1 MLIHGF
7 CPLFNFFIF
16 SCMNCLYVL
25 YINPLYINPMLLLL
39 LCHVSSVQLLS
50 LANIYSIP
58 YAVFLLMVSF
68 AVQKL
73 LGLIR
78 FNLFIF
84 TFTSFVIRK
93 QIKKKKQKVTI
104 YVKVFFLCI
113 LFGVCGFKSYI
124 YFINL
129 FYFIFWYMV

>member
-1 MLIHGF
+1 MPVNHLYVFFRKMLIHGF

-50 LANIYSIP
+50 LANISSIP
-58 YAVFLLMVSF
+58 YAVFLLTVSF

-93 QIKKKKQKVTI
+93 QIKKKKTKI
-104 YVKVFFLCI
+104 DNLCQI
-113 LFGVCGFKSYI
+113 VLPLYP
-124 YFINL
+124 
-129 FYFIFWYMV
+129 FWSLWF

>member
-1 MLIHGF
+1 
-7 CPLFNFFIF
+7 
-16 SCMNCLYVL
+16 MNCLYVL

-50 LANIYSIP
+50 LANISFIP
-58 YAVFLLMVSF
+58 YAVFLLTVSF

-93 QIKKKKQKVTI
+93 QIKKKKRQFMSKCSSFVS
-104 YVKVFFLCI
+104 FLEFVVLSPTFI
-113 LFGVCGFKSYI
+113 L
-124 YFINL
+124 
-129 FYFIFWYMV
+129 

>member
-1 MLIHGF
+1 
-7 CPLFNFFIF
+7 
-16 SCMNCLYVL
+16 MNCLYVL
-25 YINPLYINPMLLLL
+25 YINPLYINLMLLLL
-39 LCHVSSVQLLS
+39 LSHVSSVQLLS
-50 LANIYSIP
+50 LANISSIP

-78 FNLFIF
+78 FNLFVF

-93 QIKKKKQKVTI
+93 QIKKKLKTTI

-113 LFGVCGFKSYI
+113 LFGLCGFKSYT

-129 FYFIFWYMV
+129 FYFILFFGIWCEEMF